1 MAIQDFARG
10 RPLTN
15 SPSRTCPCPPGSSKP
30 LGLPPAGSPS
40 RTSSQLLTSQQD
52 TPKSWTQWTIP
63 FHSSYLRPLGLSLL
77 PHQSIP
83 LSTGPLLLEL
93 NTTIGYL
100 EPLLKIPPLGQS
112 LPFNMGLL
120 LTDSLTDFVATN
132 APVMAIQDLTQR
144 ISTN

>member
-1 MAIQDFARG
+1 MAMQDLAKG

-15 SPSRTCPCPPGSSKP
+15 SPSRTCPCTPGPK
-30 LGLPPAGSPS
+30 
-40 RTSSQLLTSQQD
+40 TSSAFRRRDLLPGLLLNCLLRSRIHL
-52 TPKSWTQWTIP
+52 SSELNELI
-63 FHSSYLRPLGLSLL
+63 SYLRPLGLSLL

-83 LSTGPLLLEL
+83 LLTGPLLIEL

-112 LPFNMGLL
+112 LPFDMGLL

-132 APVMAIQDLTQR
+132 APVMAIRDLTQR